1 METASVSHDEEH
13 QHAVISFA
21 DGLIE
26 KMKAAGI
33 NVSTDWQEGERVL
46 AQENGRVSMMGS
58 TTRKRQQKIGD
69 YLNEYDLDENQKK
82 IVDAFS
88 GKADGDIVTLKDS
101 KGKDRHVVLIQGNDN
116 GVGIKHSVFK
126 HFGTRR
132 GVYVAEDIL
141 KIPQVVE
148 IGERKQNGNRI
159 SYSAYISDKKLTLI
173 TEKTSECK
181 EEFVNYFSNKKIEKQ
196 RDYNAPQAL
205 PGDTELT
212 ARAANVLNSAA
223 KVRQNSEITKLS
235 SKKELPPVT
244 PLGTNRRG
252 ISKAAQT
259 ILAPRP
265 FLSQRKINQ
274 LSCQAR
280 EPHRSTK
287 RKAHQPTFPICASSS
302 SCSTSSRCCRKSA
315 SCSLSQMFM
324 LSFFIIQSG
333 KPYRILIPSL

>member
-1 METASVSHDEEH
+1 METASVSHDEKH

-46 AQENGRVSMMGS
+46 AQVNESEYVSSNVELKDQPDDSLSFSLVDSVNNQRGNANQHFIKDRNELS
-58 TTRKRQQKIGD
+58 SDEKETQQKAWRAVFHS
-69 YLNEYDLDENQKK
+69 LSE
-82 IVDAFS
+82 
-88 GKADGDIVTLKDS
+88 
-101 KGKDRHVVLIQGNDN
+101 VVSSSEMPRRTD
-116 GVGIKHSVFK
+116 VP
-126 HFGTRR
+126 GT
-132 GVYVAEDIL
+132 
-141 KIPQVVE
+141 
-148 IGERKQNGNRI
+148 
-159 SYSAYISDKKLTLI
+159 SYSASKPNAGTNLGTLSGI
-173 TEKTSECK
+173 
-181 EEFVNYFSNKKIEKQ
+181 IGQ
-196 RDYNAPQAL
+196 
-205 PGDTELT
+205 
-212 ARAANVLNSAA
+212 LNSAA

-274 LSCQAR
+274 LACQAR
-280 EPHRSTK
+280 EPRRSTK

-324 LSFFIIQSG
+324 LSFFIIQSD
-333 KPYRILIPSL
+333 KPYIMLITSL

>member
-46 AQENGRVSMMGS
+46 AQVNESEYVSS
-58 TTRKRQQKIGD
+58 
-69 YLNEYDLDENQKK
+69 NVE
-82 IVDAFS
+82 
-88 GKADGDIVTLKDS
+88 LKDQPDDS
-101 KGKDRHVVLIQGNDN
+101 LSFSLVDSVNNQRGNANQHFIKDRNELSSDEKETQQTAWRAVFHSLSEVVSSSEMPRRTD
-116 GVGIKHSVFK
+116 VP
-126 HFGTRR
+126 GT
-132 GVYVAEDIL
+132 
-141 KIPQVVE
+141 
-148 IGERKQNGNRI
+148 
-159 SYSAYISDKKLTLI
+159 SYSASKPNAGTNLGKLSGI
-173 TEKTSECK
+173 
-181 EEFVNYFSNKKIEKQ
+181 IGQ
-196 RDYNAPQAL
+196 
-205 PGDTELT
+205 
-212 ARAANVLNSAA
+212 LNSAA
-223 KVRQNSEITKLS
+223 KVQQNSEITKLS

-302 SCSTSSRCCRKSA
+302 SCSNSSRCCRSSA
-315 SCSLSQMFM
+315 SCSVSRMFV
-324 LSFFIIQSG
+324 LSFFIAQSG
-333 KPYRILIPSL
+333 KPYIMLITSL